1 LLVFRAA
8 ERVAAFGLDLGLVMG
23 SSEVCATPSVA
34 PPQPRPANRPAGQ
47 DPEARLSRPK
57 SPQQRS
63 DQARKPVNSE
73 QDSCSFPA
81 IVLTQK
87 RSILG
92 LSSRQLL
99 GRRRP
104 KESRS
109 ISKRSSRPIRLKKQT
124 ASLSTSTATGRGRAP
139 ALTGLRTTPFIYAFT
154 DRGGPETRGLPCC
167 GRLSCESAALDDR
180 PIG

>member
-1 LLVFRAA
+1 MMRACLVWAPVAGLNDPGADRARDLGLLVFRAA

-23 SSEVCATPSVA
+23 SSEGCATPSVA
-34 PPQPRPANRPAGQ
+34 PPQPRPVNRPAGQ

-92 LSSRQLL
+92 LSFHLCV
-99 GRRRP
+99 P
-104 KESRS
+104 K
-109 ISKRSSRPIRLKKQT
+109 T
-124 ASLSTSTATGRGRAP
+124 YP
-139 ALTGLRTTPFIYAFT
+139 ALSK
-154 DRGGPETRGLPCC
+154 DRI
-167 GRLSCESAALDDR
+167 A
-180 PIG
+180 